1 MTAAFDPADAGR
13 DLPDDGWART
23 TARRPSLCIAD
34 ELHHRHLQ
42 CGGETADV
50 VQAHISTPK
59 LDLGDVRAMELC
71 TLGECFL
78 GQAATRSKCPD
89 RSSEGSEERV

>member
-1 MTAAFDPADAGR
+1 MVLRARIPAGR
-13 DLPDDGWART
+13 PGLRV
-23 TARRPSLCIAD
+23 AD
-34 ELHHRHLQ
+34 QLHHRHLQ

-50 VQAHISTPK
+50 VQAHISTPE

-78 GQAATRSKCPD
+78 RQASTRPKRPD